1 MNRTH
6 EIFLQR
12 TSFFLS
18 HVSKCGN
25 LLCPIEGRTQF
36 STSAAPEEAGF
47 LNGQSI
53 Q

>member
-6 EIFLQR
+6 KNFLQR
-12 TSFFLS
+12 TTCLLS
-18 HVSKCGN
+18 HVSNGDIR
-25 LLCPIEGRTQF
+25 LLPNEGRTQF

-47 LNGQSI
+47 LNGPSI